1 MTSDFKL
8 IKFIIQSL
16 AAVALAGGGLS
27 LQPLPLLRD
36 LFFYVALRV
45 EFFLGNNVF
54 GQLNEGIVDVV
65 LGLGAGLEVQH
76 ALGLGV
82 GLIISVYFG
91 LRLVHLGLFIQV
103 ALVAHEQ
110 EFHTRLRIADLKL
123 YLSTSL
129 IQYLSMSS
137 KLVP

>member
-54 GQLNEGIVDVV
+54 GQLDEGIVDVF
-65 LGLGAGLEVQH
+65 LGLGAGLEVKH
-76 ALGLGV
+76 ALCLGV
-82 GLIISVYFG
+82 GLIISIYYITG
-91 LRLVHLGLFIQV
+91 HQPRGRSSSPEELLLITTTRRKESWLG
-103 ALVAHEQ
+103 
-110 EFHTRLRIADLKL
+110 
-123 YLSTSL
+123 SN
-129 IQYLSMSS
+129 
-137 KLVP
+137 